1 MSGLLLRPFEA
12 DDLVAAGQ
20 LLAARHAKHRRTHP
34 FLDAQ
39 YEDPLT
45 AQAQV
50 EQAWAIEGASGAVA
64 ERDGRAVG
72 YLLGAPK
79 PSPAWGPN
87 IWVDAA
93 GHAVEDPEVARDLYG
108 LAASRWVDEGRTAQY
123 LLLPAHDLALA
134 DAWWRVGF
142 GQQHVHAIRE
152 PADAVVPVLGVRVR
166 RAVRADIPVLAR
178 LDTLLPLQSRLS
190 PVFSAVPLDV
200 LQERL
205 ADWEE
210 SFDDPAYTTFVGE
223 VEGVV
228 VGSAVGCGIEVS
240 SMHAGLARPDQAGFL
255 GFAAVLPEAR
265 GLGVGRAVGDAV
277 IAWAAEIGYRS
288 VVSDWR
294 ITNLLASRAWPALGF
309 RPTYL
314 RLHRLVGY

>member
-1 MSGLLLRPFEA
+1 MSGLLLRPFEGG
-12 DDLVAAGQ
+12 DLVAAGQ
-20 LLAARHAKHRRTHP
+20 LLAARHATHRRTQP
-34 FLDAQ
+34 LLDAR
-39 YEDPLT
+39 YEDPAT

-50 EQAWAIEGASGAVA
+50 EQAWASEGASGAVA

-87 IWVDAA
+87 VWVEAA

-123 LLLPAHDLALA
+123 VLLPAYDLALA

-142 GQQHVHAIRE
+142 GQQHVHAIRQ
-152 PADAVVPVLGVRVR
+152 PADTVVPVRGVRVR

-178 LDTLLPLQSRLS
+178 LDALLPLQSRRS

-200 LQERL
+200 LEERL

-210 SFDDPAYTTFVGE
+210 SFEDPAFTTFVAE
-223 VEGVV
+223 VDGAV
-228 VGSAVGCGIEVS
+228 VGSSIGCAIETS
-240 SMHAGLARPDQAGFL
+240 SMHTGLARPDGAGFL

-265 GLGVGRAVGDAV
+265 GIGVGRALGDGV
-277 IAWAAEIGYRS
+277 IGWASDAGYRS
-288 VVSDWR
+288 VASDWR
-294 ITNLLASRAWPALGF
+294 ATNLLAARAWPALGF